1 MSAADLRKQFL
12 ALQKEF
18 MGGSPAGK
26 MKRHELEHR
35 MAVLKHAMSIKSET
49 PEPEPARSGP
59 PTAREVKTKKVSI
72 DEDTEVIKP
81 IAPSEGKVHGT
92 HYKKK
97 PVAEVVEGAPVVEK
111 SEKPK
116 KVRIAPP
123 KVVLPD
129 EPVAPK
135 PKADSKPKAAPKPK
149 SKATAEPNTAPPA
162 PEPVTPPAPVVSAKI
177 PGGCRRVPDA
187 EMYLN

>member
-1 MSAADLRKQFL
+1 MSAAELRKQFL

-35 MAVLKHAMSIKSET
+35 MAVLKHAMSVKAET

-59 PTAREVKTKKVSI
+59 PAAREVKTKKVAI
-72 DEDTEVIKP
+72 DAETEVTKP
-81 IAPSEGKVHGT
+81 IAPSEGKAHVT

-97 PVAEVVEGAPVVEK
+97 PKAEVTEAAPVAEKP
-111 SEKPK
+111 EKPK
-116 KVRIAPP
+116 KVRKVPP
-123 KVVLPD
+123 KVELPD

-135 PKADSKPKAAPKPK
+135 PRAAPKPK
-149 SKATAEPNTAPPA
+149 SKATAEPKTDLPPPEPETPPPA
-162 PEPVTPPAPVVSAKI
+162 PAAPVKL
-177 PGGCRRVPDA
+177 PGGCRRMPDA
-187 EMYLN
+187 ELYIN